1 MTTTNKDFKVK
12 HGLTVA
18 AGATF
23 GQAIEIGEPSADDH
37 AATKGYVDNKTKV
50 FSATIATTA
59 NINLTTATVVGASID
74 GRTLQASD
82 RILVKNQTTQS
93 QNGIYSVNA
102 SGPATRSLD
111 YNSVAE
117 IKSADLVYVQ
127 NGVDHA
133 GSLWALDQGI
143 SELGVSSLVFY
154 EIAADTLPSIGT
166 PDPVL
171 VATTGPINISTGTVV
186 GSVIDGLTLA
196 VGWRI
201 LIKDQVDPAENG
213 IYQVFTGQPASRAF
227 DYATEAQIRPGDI
240 IYVQSGTAN
249 ASTTWVLST
258 DTLND
263 VGTDPIPFSLVGNS
277 DFAGTGLFLDAN
289 NKISIN
295 QDIVAQI
302 TVGED
307 DVRVLD
313 SQILRSSLTQVGN
326 LNSLTVTGATSL
338 ASATFSGAV
347 DFAGTADFDGAS
359 VFSGTVQVPEP
370 TQPTHAANKDYVDN
384 LLDQASVE
392 ITTIDDLSNYFNGY
406 NSRFY
411 PTYKGLPVTLQ
422 NPFNLLLTID
432 GIIQSVGS
440 PDYVWQSVMPRVG
453 FRIDN
458 DGYIAFP
465 EAIPVGSSFDARVLV
480 GSSVTTQTKVYPFKA
495 MDIVLGGY

>member
-1 MTTTNKDFKVK
+1 LTTTNKDFKVK
-12 HGLTVA
+12 HGLSVT

-23 GQAIEIGEPSADDH
+23 GQAIEIGTPTADNH

-50 FSATIATTA
+50 FSATIATIA
-59 NINLTTATVVGASID
+59 SINLTTGTVVGASID

-93 QNGIYSVNA
+93 QNGLYTVNA
-102 SGPATRSLD
+102 SGPATRSPD

-117 IKSADLVYVQ
+117 IKTADLFYIQ
-127 NGVDHA
+127 HGVENA

-143 SELGVSSLVFY
+143 SELGVSPLAFY
-154 EIAADTLPSIGT
+154 QIAGDTLPSIGT
-166 PDPVL
+166 PDPVM
-171 VATTGPINISTGTVV
+171 VATTGPINISTGTLV
-186 GSVIDGLTLA
+186 GQVIDGLTLA
-196 VGWRI
+196 IGWRI
-201 LIKDQVDPAENG
+201 LIKNQTNQAENG
-213 IYQVFTGQPASRAF
+213 IYQVFAGQPASRAF
-227 DYATEAQIRPGDI
+227 DYATEGQMRPGDI
-240 IYVQSGTAN
+240 IYVQFGTAN

-263 VGTDPIPFSLVGNS
+263 VGIDPIPFSLVGKS
-277 DFAGTGLFLDAN
+277 DFAGTGLQLDEN
-289 NKISIN
+289 NRLNIN
-295 QDIVAQI
+295 EFVVAQI
-302 TVGED
+302 SLDED
-307 DVRVLD
+307 DIRVLD
-313 SQILRSSLTQVGN
+313 PGILKSSLTEVGD
-326 LNSLTVTGATSL
+326 LDSLTVTGEASL

-347 DFAGTADFDGAS
+347 NFDGTS
-359 VFSGTVQVPEP
+359 EFSGAVIVPEP
-370 TQPTHAANKDYVDN
+370 TQSTHATSKDYVDN
-384 LLDQASVE
+384 LLNQASVE

-406 NSRFY
+406 NSRFR
-411 PTYKGLPVTLQ
+411 PTYQGLPVTLQ
-422 NPFNLLLTID
+422 NEFNLLLTID

-480 GSSVTTQTKVYPFKA
+480 GSAITTQTKVYPFKA